1 MPEAETEDRRD
12 RLFAEFHRTGSST
25 ARDEL
30 AASYL
35 PLADFFARRYADRSV
50 ELEDLQQVARLAL
63 VKAID
68 RFDASLGIR
77 FSTFAGRTI
86 DGELKRWFRD
96 KSWAVRVPRSVQE
109 NSLAIGSIQAA
120 FEHENGRSPTV
131 DELAQASD
139 LPPEDVLEALD
150 ARANYRAVA
159 LDKPS
164 MEDGTTSLGESLVMN
179 DRAFTRSE
187 LRIVVTQLLETLDE
201 RDREIVRLR
210 YFDELSQDEIADRV
224 GISQMHVSRLL
235 RRSLQSLQQTMR
247 SEQ

>member
-1 MPEAETEDRRD
+1 MPEAETEDRRE
-12 RLFAEFHRTGSST
+12 RLFAEFRATRSSA

-35 PLADFFARRYADRSV
+35 PLADYFARRYADRSV

-68 RFDASLGIR
+68 RFDATLGIR

-96 KSWAVRVPRSVQE
+96 KSWAIRVPRSVQE
-109 NSLAIGSIQAA
+109 NSLAIGSIQAS
-120 FEHENGRSPTV
+120 FERENERSPTV
-131 DELAQASD
+131 DELAEASG
-139 LPPEDVLEALD
+139 LATEDVLEALD

-159 LDKPS
+159 LDRPAT
-164 MEDGTTSLGESLVMN
+164 EGGTTSLGESLVVN
-179 DRAFTRSE
+179 DGAFTRSE
-187 LRIVVTQLLETLDE
+187 IRIVVTQLLNTLDE
-201 RDREIVRLR
+201 RDQEIIRLR

-224 GISQMHVSRLL
+224 GLSQMHVSRLL

-247 SEQ
+247 AGT

>member
-1 MPEAETEDRRD
+1 MPEAEIEDHRE
-12 RLFAEFHRTGSST
+12 RLFAEFHRTGSSA

-35 PLADFFARRYADRSV
+35 PLADYFARRYADRSV

-109 NSLAIGSIQAA
+109 NSLAIGLIQAE

-139 LPPEDVLEALD
+139 LPTEDVLEALD
-150 ARANYRAVA
+150 ARANYRAIA
-159 LDKPS
+159 LDRPS
-164 MEDGTTSLGESLVMN
+164 TEDGTTSLGESLVTN

-187 LRIVVTQLLETLDE
+187 LRIVVTELLETLED

-235 RRSLQSLQQTMR
+235 RRSLQSLQQTLR